1 MYLSIYLTK
10 AAYSTL
16 SGYTSTE
23 SWNHHLPPRLG
34 SWPGPLFRHKIHVL
48 ARCLPVPVRRRW
60 FNSLSGTIG
69 GLARVIGVCS
79 RHNPGSSRIFFSFFR
94 DFRDICKF
102 YFGTVRTEGIK
113 SEICQTQTYWTRVF
127 EGTANAR
134 FTTVPFVW
142 CQYIMLKTDNFQL
155 KFLCKSELSAFLQ
168 HENIIEL
175 SELNTFKLKKQ
186 QYLPHYL

>member
-79 RHNPGSSRIFFSFFR
+79 RYNPDSSRIFFSFLEIIGIYANLTSGLW
-94 DFRDICKF
+94 DLKESNLKF
-102 YFGTVRTEGIK
+102 F
-113 SEICQTQTYWTRVF
+113 QTQTYWTIEQECLKELQMPDSQRYPSKIKK
-127 EGTANAR
+127 GLKS
-134 FTTVPFVW
+134 FVW
-142 CQYIMLKTDNFQL
+142 Y
-155 KFLCKSELSAFLQ
+155 
-168 HENIIEL
+168 
-175 SELNTFKLKKQ
+175 
-186 QYLPHYL
+186 QYL

>member
-23 SWNHHLPPRLG
+23 SWNHHLAPRLG
-34 SWPGPLFRHKIHVL
+34 SWPSPPFRHKIYVPT
-48 ARCLPVPVRRRW
+48 RCLPVPVRRRW

-102 YFGTVRTEGIK
+102 NFGTGRIK
-113 SEICQTQTYWTRVF
+113 AKVFQTKINWTKMIQGTVSEIYSDSPC
-127 EGTANAR
+127 
-134 FTTVPFVW
+134 
-142 CQYIMLKTDNFQL
+142 
-155 KFLCKSELSAFLQ
+155 
-168 HENIIEL
+168 IEL
-175 SELNTFKLKKQ
+175 SRVWLWTLHCNLCMVDYFA
-186 QYLPHYL
+186 